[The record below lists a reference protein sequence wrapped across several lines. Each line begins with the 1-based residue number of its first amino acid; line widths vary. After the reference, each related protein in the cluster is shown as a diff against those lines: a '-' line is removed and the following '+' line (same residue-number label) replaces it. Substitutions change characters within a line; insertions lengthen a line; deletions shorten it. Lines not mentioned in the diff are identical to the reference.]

1 MFSFEEITNFPL
13 TLSSILSRSL
23 CFGTID
29 SFMAG
34 LCKNQVKD
42 AYCSAQTTHQ
52 LVQVWT
58 TRRAILV
65 VLD

>member
-42 AYCSAQTTHQ
+42 AYCSAQMTHNLPSLNQ
-52 LVQVWT
+52 FSKVDN
-58 TRRAILV
+58 RH
-65 VLD
+65 